1 MTDVNILPYWKERL
15 DNEICAGEKSESKE
29 YQIKRGYLLHQII
42 KLHKE
47 YNELLDQ
54 EIRTKWFWWYQ
65 YNLAKRCLRIF
76 KVKNI
81 YRSPKAR
88 AYWKKYY
95 MTKDCKIVTQ
105 DYIKHPQLAEFMSLA
120 YQIKN
125 EDVAYSA
132 VWEYVI
138 NYLRNYEV
146 RDDNR

>member
-1 MTDVNILPYWKERL
+1 MTDLNILPYWKERL
-15 DNEICAGEKSESKE
+15 DNEVYSKAGSESKE
-29 YQIKRGYLLHQII
+29 YQLKRGYLLHQII

-76 KVKNI
+76 KVKDI

-95 MTKDCKIVTQ
+95 MTKRCKIVSQ
-105 DYIKHPQLAEFMSLA
+105 DYLKHPQLAEFMSLT

-125 EDVAYSA
+125 KDVAHQL
-132 VWEYVI
+132 VWDYVI
-138 NYLRNYEV
+138 DYLRNCEV
-146 RDDNR
+146 GKDA